1 MLDEQILFPEV
12 KVGEILIKPW
22 NFGILFE
29 LSNMLDEVLD
39 KVNQKKLNIE
49 LFSGSMISYE
59 TIARLFTIASAPML
73 QIIAK
78 TINKEIEEVK
88 ALSME
93 DGIKIAYIIIKQ
105 NWTSIKNVLTPLLIN
120 VQQTI
125 QQEGELT

>member
-12 KVGEILIKPW
+12 KVGNITLVPW
-22 NFGILFE
+22 NFGMLFE
-29 LSNMLDEVLD
+29 ISNMLDEVLD

>member
-1 MLDEQILFPEV
+1 MLDEQVLFPEV
-12 KVGEILIKPW
+12 KVGDITLVPW
-22 NFGILFE
+22 NFGMLFE
-29 LSNMLDEVLD
+29 ISNMLDEVLD

-59 TIARLFTIASAPML
+59 TIARLFTIASSPML